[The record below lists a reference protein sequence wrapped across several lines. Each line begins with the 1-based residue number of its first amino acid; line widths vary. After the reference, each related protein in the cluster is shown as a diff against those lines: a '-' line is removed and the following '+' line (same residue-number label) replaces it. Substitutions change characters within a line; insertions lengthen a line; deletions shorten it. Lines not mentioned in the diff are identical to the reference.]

1 MADRSVTD
9 LQAEAERMFPYP
21 IRVCVLI
28 KKKID
33 WKRERWVKERQRE
46 YTLRTI

>member
-1 MADRSVTD
+1 MDDRSVTD
-9 LQAEAERMFPYP
+9 LQAEAERLFPYP

-46 YTLRTI
+46 AQLNSY